1 MNRTMKRTVAAALA
15 SLSLAAGGTALA
27 GDDMEEAMSFFE
39 SGHYVHA
46 RDHLRA
52 AARNGDAR
60 AAEILGFM
68 FGFGSEMFPGVGH
81 DMQAA
86 AYWFDIAA
94 RGGRP
99 VGRYMVCALRKHA
112 GTPASAAQHCFDW
125 VAETGRPAPR

>member
-1 MNRTMKRTVAAALA
+1 MFRTMRVVLAAA
-15 SLSLAAGGTALA
+15 SLAAASNGIA
-27 GDDMEEAMSFFE
+27 GDDMSQAMEFFE

-68 FGFGSEMFPGVGH
+68 YGFGAEMFPGMGR
-81 DMQAA
+81 DLNAA
-86 AYWFDIAA
+86 AHWFEFAA

-99 VGRYMVCALRKHA
+99 VGRYMACALRKHA
-112 GTPASAAQHCFDW
+112 GTPVQGARHCFDW
-125 VAETGRPAPR
+125 VAETGQPGPR

>member
-1 MNRTMKRTVAAALA
+1 MKRTLAATLAAA
-15 SLSLAAGGTALA
+15 SLAVAGDGIA
-27 GDDMEEAMSFFE
+27 GDDMEQAMQFFE

-68 FGFGSEMFPGVGH
+68 FGFGGQTFPGVGR
-81 DMQAA
+81 DLSAS
-86 AYWFDIAA
+86 AYWFDMAA

-112 GTPASAAQHCFDW
+112 GAPPQAAQRCFDW
-125 VAETGRPAPR
+125 VAEIGRPGPQ

>member
-1 MNRTMKRTVAAALA
+1 MKRTFAVALA
-15 SLSLAAGGTALA
+15 AVSLAVAGNGIA
-27 GDDMEEAMSFFE
+27 GDDMAQAMEFFE

-52 AARNGDAR
+52 AARHGDAR

-68 FGFGSEMFPGVGH
+68 YGFGPNMFPGVGR
-81 DMQAA
+81 DLGAA
-86 AYWFDIAA
+86 AHWFDLAA

-112 GTPASAAQHCFDW
+112 GAPVQSAQRCFDW
-125 VAETGRPAPR
+125 VAETGQPAPR

>member
-1 MNRTMKRTVAAALA
+1 MKRTIAAVLAAVSLSAAGNVAAE
-15 SLSLAAGGTALA
+15 
-27 GDDMEEAMSFFE
+27 DDMAQAMQFFE

-68 FGFGSEMFPGVGH
+68 FGFGSDMFPGVPR
-81 DMQAA
+81 DLAA
-86 AYWFDIAA
+86 AEHWFDLAA

-99 VGRYMVCALRKHA
+99 VGRYMVCAMRKHA
-112 GTPASAAQHCFDW
+112 GASGQAAQRCFDW
-125 VAETGRPAPR
+125 VAEIGRPGPR

>member
-1 MNRTMKRTVAAALA
+1 MKRTLAAVLATA
-15 SLSLAAGGTALA
+15 SLAVAGNARA
-27 GDDMEEAMSFFE
+27 EDDMAQAMQFFE
-39 SGHYVHA
+39 SGHYVLA

-60 AAEILGFM
+60 AAEMLGFM
-68 FGFGSEMFPGVGH
+68 FGFGSEMFPGIGR
-81 DMQAA
+81 DLAA
-86 AYWFDIAA
+86 SEHWFDMAA

-112 GTPASAAQHCFDW
+112 AASVQSARRCFDW

>member
-1 MNRTMKRTVAAALA
+1 MKRTIAAALA
-15 SLSLAAGGTALA
+15 AASLAAA
-27 GDDMEEAMSFFE
+27 GSVAAADDMAEAMQFFE
-39 SGHYVHA
+39 SAHYVLA

-68 FGFGSEMFPGVGH
+68 YGFGSDMFPGVGRDLDASAH
-81 DMQAA
+81 
-86 AYWFDIAA
+86 WFDMAA

-99 VGRYMVCALRKHA
+99 VGRYMVCALRKHT
-112 GTPASAAQHCFDW
+112 GVSVPAPQRCFDW

>member
-1 MNRTMKRTVAAALA
+1 MKRSIAAALA
-15 SLSLAAGGTALA
+15 TASLAFAGNGIA
-27 GDDMEEAMSFFE
+27 GDDMAQAMEFFE

-52 AARNGDAR
+52 AARHGDAR

-68 FGFGSEMFPGVGH
+68 YGFGPNMFPGVGR
-81 DMQAA
+81 DLGAA
-86 AYWFDIAA
+86 AHWFDLAA

-112 GTPASAAQHCFDW
+112 GAPVQSAQRCFDW
-125 VAETGRPAPR
+125 VAETGQPAPR

>member
-1 MNRTMKRTVAAALA
+1 MKRTLAAALA
-15 SLSLAAGGTALA
+15 AASLAAAGTAFA
-27 GDDMEEAMSFFE
+27 EDDMEKAMQFFE

-68 FGFGSEMFPGVGH
+68 FGFGSEMFPGIGR
-81 DMQAA
+81 DLAA
-86 AYWFDIAA
+86 SEHWFDMAA
-94 RGGRP
+94 RGGQP

-112 GTPASAAQHCFDW
+112 GAPVQSARRCFDW

>member
-1 MNRTMKRTVAAALA
+1 MKRTLAAALA
-15 SLSLAAGGTALA
+15 AASLAAAGTAFA
-27 GDDMEEAMSFFE
+27 EDDMEKAMQFFE

-68 FGFGSEMFPGVGH
+68 FGFGGEMFPGVGR
-81 DMQAA
+81 DLAA
-86 AYWFDIAA
+86 AEHWFDLAA

-99 VGRYMVCALRKHA
+99 VGRYMVCAMRKHA
-112 GTPASAAQHCFDW
+112 RASGLPAQRCFDW
-125 VAETGRPAPR
+125 VAEIGRPAPR

>member
-1 MNRTMKRTVAAALA
+1 MKRTIAAALA
-15 SLSLAAGGTALA
+15 AASLVAAGNVAA
-27 GDDMEEAMSFFE
+27 EDDMAQAMQFFE
-39 SGHYVHA
+39 RGHYVLA

-52 AARNGDAR
+52 AARDGDAR

-68 FGFGSEMFPGVGH
+68 FGFGGEMFPGIGRDLGASVH
-81 DMQAA
+81 
-86 AYWFDIAA
+86 WFDMAA

-112 GTPASAAQHCFDW
+112 GAPPQAAQRCFDW

>member
-1 MNRTMKRTVAAALA
+1 MRRTIAAALA
-15 SLSLAAGGTALA
+15 AASLAAAGNGIA
-27 GDDMEEAMSFFE
+27 GDDMAQAMEFFE

-68 FGFGSEMFPGVGH
+68 FGFGSEMFPGIGRDLSASVH
-81 DMQAA
+81 
-86 AYWFDIAA
+86 WFDMAA

-99 VGRYMVCALRKHA
+99 VGRYMVCALRKQA
-112 GTPASAAQHCFDW
+112 GVPAQAARRCFDW
-125 VAETGRPAPR
+125 VAEAGVPGPR

>member
-1 MNRTMKRTVAAALA
+1 MKRTLAAVLAAASVGA
-15 SLSLAAGGTALA
+15 AGNALAA
-27 GDDMEEAMSFFE
+27 DDMAEAMQFFE
-39 SGHYVHA
+39 SGHYVLA

-68 FGFGSEMFPGVGH
+68 FGFGSEMFPGIGR
-81 DMQAA
+81 DLAA
-86 AYWFDIAA
+86 SEHWFDVAA

-112 GTPASAAQHCFDW
+112 GAPVHSTRHCFDW

>member
-1 MNRTMKRTVAAALA
+1 MMKRTLAAALA
-15 SLSLAAGGTALA
+15 ATSLAVAGNGIAA
-27 GDDMEEAMSFFE
+27 DDMEQAMEFFE
-39 SGHYVHA
+39 SGHYVLA

-68 FGFGSEMFPGVGH
+68 FGFGSEMFPGIGRDLGASVH
-81 DMQAA
+81 
-86 AYWFDIAA
+86 WFDMAA

-112 GTPASAAQHCFDW
+112 GAPAHSAPRCFDW
-125 VAETGRPAPR
+125 VAESGRPAPR

>member
-1 MNRTMKRTVAAALA
+1 MKRTFAAVLAAISLSAARNVAAE
-15 SLSLAAGGTALA
+15 
-27 GDDMEEAMSFFE
+27 DDMTLAMQFFE
-39 SGHYVHA
+39 SGHYVLA

-68 FGFGSEMFPGVGH
+68 FGFGSDMFPGIGRDPDASAH
-81 DMQAA
+81 
-86 AYWFDIAA
+86 WFDMAA

-99 VGRYMVCALRKHA
+99 VGRYMVCALRKQA
-112 GTPASAAQHCFDW
+112 GAPVQSARRCFDW

>member
-1 MNRTMKRTVAAALA
+1 MKRTLAAVLAAAALA
-15 SLSLAAGGTALA
+15 AAGDGRAEDRMA
-27 GDDMEEAMSFFE
+27 QAMRFFE
-39 SGHYVHA
+39 SGHYVLA

-68 FGFGSEMFPGVGH
+68 FGFGPDMFPGIGR
-81 DMQAA
+81 DLAA
-86 AYWFDIAA
+86 SEHWFDMAA

-99 VGRYMVCALRKHA
+99 VGRYMVCALRKQA
-112 GTPASAAQHCFDW
+112 GAPVQSARRCFDW

>member
-1 MNRTMKRTVAAALA
+1 MKRTLAAALA
-15 SLSLAAGGTALA
+15 AASLAVAGNGIAA
-27 GDDMEEAMSFFE
+27 DDMEQAMEFFE

-68 FGFGSEMFPGVGH
+68 YGFGPAMFPGVGR
-81 DMQAA
+81 DLGAA
-86 AYWFDIAA
+86 EHWFDMAA

-112 GTPASAAQHCFDW
+112 GAPMQSAQRCFDW
-125 VAETGRPAPR
+125 VAEIGRPGPR

>member
-1 MNRTMKRTVAAALA
+1 MKRTFAAVLAAA
-15 SLSLAAGGTALA
+15 SLSAAGNVAA
-27 GDDMEEAMSFFE
+27 EDDMAQAMQFFE
-39 SGHYVHA
+39 SGHYVLA

-68 FGFGSEMFPGVGH
+68 FGFGTDMFPGIGRDLDASVH
-81 DMQAA
+81 
-86 AYWFDIAA
+86 WFDMAA

-99 VGRYMVCALRKHA
+99 VGRYMVCALRKQA
-112 GTPASAAQHCFDW
+112 GAPVQSARRCFDW